1 MLLGFQSLSAV
12 DKNSAE
18 SYTKLML
25 ALVMSYE
32 YDFDADFRRKMT
44 LWFKDSKKFMTR
56 FKLPTKDF
64 EKAYRSLL
72 AEKDPNED
80 NAFDAAMDDAIG
92 QLAAVHSEVKKEMD
106 LSRAD
111 MSLLNDIRL
120 MHVKVSPSARSRIS
134 KVVSRFREPDL
145 NEIFIEE
152 HDDISEELKE
162 LEAIVKR
169 YTGKVGTVLPV
180 PVMQQWNKIAK
191 LKNKKLADH
200 TRYNQ
205 LRATLNN
212 TFKTRLK
219 SLIRTSGKPYLPV
232 HTVIESMDDEG
243 ISHNLPHEFMGNID
257 DAGEYYTK
265 EGRQMKTKPSGKVI
279 MNPAYDGKED
289 NAFVFTFQS
298 EGKKEPGRAY
308 TKEYA
313 AKSKVRKFTVVT
325 ETIPKLDALAR
336 KWRADMK
343 DIDSLEG
350 VYATILEF
358 VYVTN
363 ARSSNPNAQSAG
375 SRTFG
380 ATQFQLKH
388 MTIDDHKIL
397 VTYSG
402 KSGGPQKHLVEYT
415 KSTVLK
421 LMAKN
426 IQKLIKG
433 KKKDDTVFTFKGK
446 SFTSTQVSKYMKS
459 IGFPKGFTVHV
470 FRTAKG
476 TKMAADIM
484 KKAPFKKGGDWS
496 EREVHAWILENLKP
510 VGAELGHMS
519 GESPTAKTAIKN
531 YINPD
536 ILIDFYNKL
545 GIKPST
551 EIQNAIDAAKKS
563 G

>member
-32 YDFDADFRRKMT
+32 VDYDADFRRKAT
-44 LWFKDSKKFMTR
+44 LWFKDSKKFMKR
-56 FKLPTKDF
+56 FNLPTTDF
-64 EKAYRSLL
+64 EKAYRGLV
-72 AEKDPNED
+72 AEKDPRND
-80 NAFDAAMDDAIG
+80 DAMNNAMDAAIA
-92 QLAAVHSEVKKEMD
+92 QLKAAHPEIKKEME
-106 LSRAD
+106 LSRGD

-120 MHVKVSPSARSRIS
+120 MHTTVSPAARGRIS

-145 NEIFIEE
+145 NEIFVEE
-152 HDDISEELKE
+152 HEDVSEELGE
-162 LEAIVKR
+162 LEAIVKK

-180 PVMQQWNKIAK
+180 PVINQWSKIAK
-191 LKNKKLADH
+191 LKNKKLPDH
-200 TRYNQ
+200 VRYTQ
-205 LRATLNN
+205 LRTTLNN

-219 SLIRTSGKPYLPV
+219 SLVRTSGKPYLPV

-243 ISHNLPHEFMGNID
+243 ISHNLPHEFMGHID

-265 EGRQMKTKPSGKVI
+265 EGRQMKTKPYGKVI
-279 MNPAYDGKED
+279 MNPAYDGKKD

-325 ETIPKLDALAR
+325 ETIPKLGALAR

-343 DIDSLEG
+343 DIDSPEG

-388 MTIDDHKIL
+388 MMIDDHKIL
-397 VTYSG
+397 VTYPG
-402 KSGGPQKHLVEYT
+402 KSGGPQKHLIEYT

-426 IQKLIKG
+426 IQKLVKG
-433 KKKDDTVFTFKGK
+433 KKKDDTVFTFEGE

-459 IGFPKGFTVHV
+459 IGFPNGFTVHV

-476 TKMAADIM
+476 TKMAADIL
-484 KKAPFKKGGDWS
+484 KKSPFKKGGDWS
-496 EREVHAWILENLKP
+496 EREVHAWVLENLKP

-519 GESPTAKTAIKN
+519 GENATAKTAIKN

-536 ILIDFYNKL
+536 ILIDFYDKL